1 MGPALQLRTGWIKES
16 EERKRH
22 EKFFNTFIL
31 IVVILFSSAI
41 TNLETCQGTDI
52 QEPSSI
58 EKGKR
63 ENLAGQVI
71 FYSRT
76 GNTRIV
82 AKVIGETFGLPL
94 QEIKD
99 LKDRSGFFGFIG
111 GMIDVRKNPITTI
124 SPETFNLEGYKV
136 LFIGSPIWG
145 MKFAPAITT
154 FLERTDFSGKT
165 VILFTT
171 TSSRMKE
178 STFDEYSEII
188 QAKGGTVID
197 FFFLKTLWKESEEI
211 RKEAQEL
218 VKIKTESWME
228 KIKTDEPQ

>member
-1 MGPALQLRTGWIKES
+1 MRIFS
-16 EERKRH
+16 
-22 EKFFNTFIL
+22 NTFIL
-31 IVVILFSSAI
+31 TVGILFSSVI
-41 TNLETCQGTDI
+41 TNLETCRATDI
-52 QEPSSI
+52 QQLVSLENVSK
-58 EKGKR
+58 EKVT
-63 ENLAGQVI
+63 GQVI

-76 GNTRIV
+76 GNTRTV
-82 AKVIGETFGLPL
+82 AEVIAEVLNVPL

-124 SPETFNLEGYKV
+124 SPETVALEGHDI

-154 FLERTDFSGKT
+154 FLEGTDFAGKKI
-165 VILFTT
+165 ILFTT

-178 STFDEYSEII
+178 STFDEYTELI
-188 QAKGGTVID
+188 QARGGTVID
-197 FFFLKTLWKESEEI
+197 SFFLKTFWKEEDEI

-218 VKIKTESWME
+218 VAAQTESW
-228 KIKTDEPQ
+228 IKKAQSF